1 MGREHDMS
9 RKRLGRLQRAATI
22 IPLALLSAAWTAS
35 VAGIGGVSAPT
46 ASAETPGQ
54 VTDGTSVPEESIEDP
69 ASLSDP
75 ASVAGVD
82 DGNEAGIVSASSTN
96 AIPAAALAAYQRA
109 ETVINSADKT
119 CNITWQLIAAIG
131 RVESDHGRFGG
142 NVLNDDGVATP
153 GIYGPALNGRKGTK
167 AISHTDAG
175 VYDNDPQWDR
185 AVGPMQFIPSTWSIV
200 GVDADGDSKRNPQD
214 IDDAALATAV
224 YLCSGKDDLSTT
236 MGQRSAVYRY
246 NHSQAYVDLVLKIMN
261 AYLDG
266 DFTSVP
272 NNSTAAG
279 YIVPEPPSFGVD
291 GPRNI
296 KPGKH
301 GSKGGKNNQGTPGTP
316 SGPGTPTNPGNPGNP
331 GNPSDPGNPGEPNE
345 PGKPDK
351 PGGGKVEIP
360 KTNTPLD
367 NVTKPVEDIVNGV
380 GSTVTGLID
389 GLLGPLTKTGG
400 RDACMAQYKYKPV
413 QQLTCLLS
421 YGLKAP

>member
-1 MGREHDMS
+1 MT

-35 VAGIGGVSAPT
+35 VAGIGGVSAPV
-46 ASAETPGQ
+46 AAAESPGQ

-75 ASVAGVD
+75 ATVEGID
-82 DGNEAGIVSASSTN
+82 DGNEAGIVSAASTN

-131 RVESDHGRFGG
+131 RVESDHGRVGG

-153 GIYGPALNGRKGTK
+153 GVFGPALNGRKGTK
-167 AISHTDAG
+167 AISDTDAG

-185 AVGPMQFIPSTWSIV
+185 AVGPMQFIPSTWQVV
-200 GVDADGDSKRNPQD
+200 GVDADDDGRRDPQD
-214 IDDAALATAV
+214 IDDAALAAAV
-224 YLCSGKDDLSTT
+224 YLCSGDGDLSTVV
-236 MGQRSAVYRY
+236 GQRAAVYRY

-291 GPRNI
+291 GPKNI
-296 KPGKH
+296 KPGKN
-301 GSKGGKNNQGTPGTP
+301 GSKGGGKGSTGGGTDTPGSGTPG
-316 SGPGTPTNPGNPGNP
+316 GTPTNPGNPGNP
-331 GNPSDPGNPGEPNE
+331 GGTPTTPPTKPKPGSAGPGVTTGGGPLDPKNETPITGVEPLDDLVKGLAGAISPLE
-345 PGKPDK
+345 IRVKCLLWAVGKPA
-351 PGGGKVEIP
+351 
-360 KTNTPLD
+360 
-367 NVTKPVEDIVNGV
+367 
-380 GSTVTGLID
+380 GSLNQCI
-389 GLLGPLTKTGG
+389 
-400 RDACMAQYKYKPV
+400 Q
-413 QQLTCLLS
+413 S
-421 YGLKAP
+421 YA